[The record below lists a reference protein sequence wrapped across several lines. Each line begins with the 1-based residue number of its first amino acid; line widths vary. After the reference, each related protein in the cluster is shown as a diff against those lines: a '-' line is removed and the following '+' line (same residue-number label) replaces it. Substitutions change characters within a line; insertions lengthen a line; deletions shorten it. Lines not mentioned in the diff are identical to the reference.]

1 MRAARIP
8 VRLGDE
14 RLGGTAIGAEMSLD
28 SALRNLPA
36 VEQG

>member
-1 MRAARIP
+1 
-8 VRLGDE
+8 
-14 RLGGTAIGAEMSLD
+14 LGGTAIGAEMSLD